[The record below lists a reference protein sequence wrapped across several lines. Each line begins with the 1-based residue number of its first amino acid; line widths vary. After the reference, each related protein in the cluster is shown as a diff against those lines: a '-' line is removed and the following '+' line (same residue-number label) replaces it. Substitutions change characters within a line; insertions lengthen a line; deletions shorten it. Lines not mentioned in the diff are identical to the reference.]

1 MNAQTSSA
9 RSGVGR
15 RGFLLGASAL
25 GAAVTAAWGARVEAR
40 TSDEPSPAWRSLQNT
55 THFTLFSE
63 TVGTTLIDT
72 SPPGPSIGDL
82 TYYYANLR
90 LQPGAGIVGRVFGRN
105 SVVAFGTSADPELGP
120 RLTHLVFV
128 SNDLSTQLVVDGI
141 VNYPVSGA
149 EFAVDQPVFRSIVG
163 GTGLFLGARG
173 ELTTTRL
180 ATGGYR
186 QDFTLLG

>member
-9 RSGVGR
+9 RNGVGR
-15 RGFLLGASAL
+15 RGFLLGSSMLA
-25 GAAVTAAWGARVEAR
+25 AAVAAAWGARVEAWTGDESALALR
-40 TSDEPSPAWRSLQNT
+40 GLPNPTS
-55 THFTLFSE
+55 FTLFSE
-63 TVGTTLIDT
+63 TVGVTLIDT
-72 SPPGPSIGDL
+72 NPPGPNDGDL

-90 LQPGAGIVGRVFGRN
+90 LQPGADVVGQVFGTN
-105 SVVAFGTSADPELGP
+105 SVVAFGAPGDPLRGP

-128 SNDLSTQLVVDGI
+128 SNDLRTQIVVDGI
-141 VNYPVSGA
+141 ADYPLTEA

-186 QDFTLLG
+186 QDFALIG